1 MLALSF
7 SFFLIGST
15 FYLQTVLP
23 NCPNFLLDLYILQ
36 CCQKFHCVCLIRHRV
51 FFMANKNFSNIK
63 LNNHLKLINIFTLR
77 GVFNKKG
84 IHSVTLPSLPAC
96 RPVCLPAC
104 QGSCPLPSGGVAHA
118 DCLCCLSRPVCR
130 AVNVISMIKTS
141 TQIKRK
147 RSRLTGPPPLPT
159 PLSLF
164 QPDPLCG
171 GSIIHRRTC
180 SQRCRSFC
188 LCLCSYY
195 VFFFNENINSNVSVS
210 FSHSLALSTSLF
222 LPVALVSFF
231 YPKFLYLPTLP
242 LFSFRRGL

>member
-1 MLALSF
+1 
-7 SFFLIGST
+7 
-15 FYLQTVLP
+15 
-23 NCPNFLLDLYILQ
+23 
-36 CCQKFHCVCLIRHRV
+36 
-51 FFMANKNFSNIK
+51 MANKNFSNIK
-63 LNNHLKLINIFTLR
+63 FNNHLKLINIFTLR

-96 RPVCLPAC
+96 LFAC

-164 QPDPLCG
+164 QPDPLYG

-195 VFFFNENINSNVSVS
+195 VFFF
-210 FSHSLALSTSLF
+210 
-222 LPVALVSFF
+222 
-231 YPKFLYLPTLP
+231 
-242 LFSFRRGL
+242 